1 MKIATE
7 YIIATQLYKYNSKP
21 FSYVRRYGR
30 PLLIITCTA
39 NEYAEVSSVYEWTTS
54 SWSWKMNLVINTATP
69 KHKNKKMEKKKS
81 EQRG

>member
-1 MKIATE
+1 MPVMKIATE

-39 NEYAEVSSVYEWTTS
+39 NEYAEVSSVYE
-54 SWSWKMNLVINTATP
+54 
-69 KHKNKKMEKKKS
+69 
-81 EQRG
+81 